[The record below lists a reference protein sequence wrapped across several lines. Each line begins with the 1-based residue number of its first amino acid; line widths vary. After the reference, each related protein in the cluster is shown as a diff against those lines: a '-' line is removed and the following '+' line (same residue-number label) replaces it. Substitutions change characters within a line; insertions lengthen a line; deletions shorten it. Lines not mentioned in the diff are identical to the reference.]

1 MENIIGRITLETRH
15 CDDNEN
21 GKGHGKGNSKR
32 HSREN
37 VTTWHDSG
45 LSDHIPDIMD
55 IMQIVLCRDWLKD
68 VLRRGV
74 VSRRVLSTD
83 SITQAVQTTERQYE
97 YS

>member
-74 VSRRVLSTD
+74 AFAAS
-83 SITQAVQTTERQYE
+83 AVKRLYHTCCADNGTTR
-97 YS
+97 